1 MKTRLVFG
9 LFLFFVVVCANAQ
22 STTEGIKQFNY
33 ERYQSAIETLQKETL
48 KNPSETKNWYWLIRS
63 CFAKGDKNL
72 AASYYQKIP
81 EDLYKQPLFYVIKG
95 LMELQNADTIKATAT
110 FQLAL
115 GNARKKDPVIEEA
128 IACVNID
135 ADKGNLNYAIELL
148 NEAEK
153 KDKKN
158 AGILIAK
165 GDAYRKLYNGS
176 EAFRNYQEAAEMDK
190 SNPVIFYKIGK
201 IYQSQ
206 NNESVFAEY
215 YNKSLQADTTFAPVY
230 FQLYYYYYFRD
241 VNKAL
246 TYLQKYIANT
256 DQDLKNNYLLTDL
269 YFVSQK
275 YGQAASEGEKII
287 AVLGDSTK
295 PRIYKLLAYSYHE
308 LKDNEKAEKN
318 LKHYFEKDSDS
329 NYTAKD
335 FELMADISEKGKR
348 TDDAAIWY
356 EKAFLLEKDSNQK
369 TDLVKKLAKFY
380 KSNKQ
385 FIKQAYWLGQ
395 LYDLHTTLTNV
406 DIFNWGIANYNAGD
420 YQMADSVFG
429 IYEQKYPEQSFGYYW
444 RAKSNAA
451 IDTAMET
458 GIAIP
463 HYENL
468 IKVGLKDS
476 TNANT
481 RKWLIQAY
489 GYIAAFKVNKEKQYD
504 DALACYDKI
513 LQLDPGNNDAE
524 KYKEILEKLIEPKPG
539 DNPKNN
545 QYPQ

>member
-1 MKTRLVFG
+1 MKIKILSCLMLIFWIS
-9 LFLFFVVVCANAQ
+9 NAMSQ
-22 STTEGIKQFNY
+22 TTAEGIKQFNY
-33 ERYQSAIETLQKETL
+33 ERYQTAVETLQKVTT
-48 KNPSETKNWYWLIRS
+48 KDPSQTEAWYWLIRA
-63 CFAKGDKNL
+63 CFAKGEKQL
-72 AASYYQKIP
+72 AETSCKAIP
-81 EDLYKQPLFYVIKG
+81 ENLHTQPLYKVIRG
-95 LMELQNADTIKATAT
+95 MIELESSDTVQAYSS
-110 FQLAL
+110 FQSAL
-115 GNARKKDPVIEEA
+115 GTGRKKDPFIQEA
-128 IACVNID
+128 IAEVNID
-135 ADKGNLNYAIELL
+135 AEKGNLNYALSLL

-158 AGILIAK
+158 PVIAINK

-176 EAFRNYQEAAEMDK
+176 EAFRNFQEAVELDR
-190 SNPVIFYKIGK
+190 SNPEAYYKIGK

-206 NNESVFAEY
+206 NNESVFTEY
-215 YNKSLQADTTFAPVY
+215 YEKAIKADPAFAPVY
-230 FQLYYYYYFRD
+230 FQLYYYYYFKD

-246 TYLQKYIANT
+246 VYLQKYIANT
-256 DQDLKNNYLLTDL
+256 DQDTKNTYLLTDL

-275 YGQAASEGEKII
+275 YAESVTEAEKLLL
-287 AVLGDSTK
+287 AQGSKVK

-308 LKDNEKAEKN
+308 LNDNINAEKN
-318 LKHYFEKDSDS
+318 LKHYFEKDADS

-335 FELMADISEKGKR
+335 FELMADISEKNKQPEE
-348 TDDAAIWY
+348 AVIWY
-356 EKAFLLEKDSNQK
+356 EKAFLLEKEGKQK
-369 TDLVKKLAKFY
+369 SDLVKRMASFY
-380 KSNKQ
+380 KKNKQ
-385 FIKQAYWLGQ
+385 YAKQAYWLGQ
-395 LYDLHTTLTNV
+395 LNDLHTNLTNV
-406 DIFNWGIANYNAGD
+406 DIFNWGIANYNAKN
-420 YQMADSVFG
+420 YQMADSVFA
-429 IYEQKYPEQSFGYYW
+429 IYENKYPDQSFGYYW

-476 TNANT
+476 ANANT

-524 KYKEILEKLIEPKPG
+524 KYKGILEKMIETKPA
-539 DNPKNN
+539 DAPKNN
-545 QYPQ
+545 